1 MTSNQQTQIKSII
14 FLILIQ
20 YSFLLS
26 TFKINNYIEDIV
38 KINDF
43 PKLSSSILKNHIDL
57 LNKVQLKS
65 KKLACSTI
73 FSNFI
78 SSLSGRS
85 QLNDILNSINPY
97 TSSSYGS
104 KTYFK
109 VKENQ
114 FKKVVSF
121 VKKECFEKI
130 NSQSVI
136 DKLTRRGFLSNSED
150 EDEFLLNILFSFSV
164 GYKDDEIS
172 RREGEDLE
180 KKDEKNEKQSRREDL

>member
-1 MTSNQQTQIKSII
+1 MTSNQQNQRTTLI

-20 YSFLLS
+20 YSFSLS
-26 TFKINNYIEDIV
+26 TFKINNYLEDIV
-38 KINDF
+38 KIKDF
-43 PKLSSSILKNHIDL
+43 PKLTSSILKNHIDL

-104 KTYFK
+104 KSYFK
-109 VKENQ
+109 VKESLFN
-114 FKKVVSF
+114 KAVSF

-130 NSQSVI
+130 NSQSVVE
-136 DKLTRRGFLSNSED
+136 KLTRRGFLSNSED
-150 EDEFLLNILFSFSV
+150 EDEFVLNILFSFSV
-164 GYKDDEIS
+164 GYKDKETS
-172 RREGEDLE
+172 RKEGENE
-180 KKDEKNEKQSRREDL
+180 GKRNEKHEKQNRSEDL